1 MRFKDFINE
10 SIIDIPRKTYARPVF
25 DNADTSNPTLKPSV
39 RKQVLDGIQTFTKF
53 GKVVKYTLIG
63 SILTKQYRDDA
74 DLDINILFDIPGS
87 KEEQEKVHEKIREY
101 QGEINGA
108 TIPGTDHPI
117 NYFSI
122 NL

>member
-1 MRFKDFINE
+1 MRFKDFIKE

-25 DNADTSNPTLKPSV
+25 DNPDTSNPTLKPAV
-39 RKQVLDGIQTFTKF
+39 RKQIIDGIKTFEKF

-87 KEEQEKVHEKIREY
+87 QEEQEKVHEKI
-101 QGEINGA
+101 
-108 TIPGTDHPI
+108 
-117 NYFSI
+117 
-122 NL
+122 